1 MKAKNIEVWGSGKD
15 VKDFIF
21 IEDFVDNLLS
31 ILEKINKYTVL
42 NIASSKPVSLRK
54 IIDILKKNIVTKNQI
69 TFNKDK
75 PTMIPFRKIS
85 NKKIK
90 RMIKF
95 RLNFTIQEGLKKTIK
110 WYRVNK

>member
-1 MKAKNIEVWGSGKD
+1 MKILIIRPANLYGPYDKFDPVRSKVIPALIRKFENKNIEVWGSGKD

-54 IIDILKKNIVTKNQI
+54 IIDILKKNIVTKP
-69 TFNKDK
+69 K
-75 PTMIPFRKIS
+75 
-85 NKKIK
+85 
-90 RMIKF
+90 
-95 RLNFTIQEGLKKTIK
+95 
-110 WYRVNK
+110 